1 MLHSSEHVLVR
12 PVVSNTQHKVWCVA
26 LVSQLLQDA
35 VHGIAL
41 GCALH
46 TPTHTSMQLIQ
57 LFRGLTRLSKTFL
70 ILSRNVNVVVQ
81 AFDVLETLDLH
92 GT

>member
-1 MLHSSEHVLVR
+1 
-12 PVVSNTQHKVWCVA
+12 
-26 LVSQLLQDA
+26 
-35 VHGIAL
+35 
-41 GCALH
+41 
-46 TPTHTSMQLIQ
+46 MQLIQ